1 MYEKL
6 TNEEKTKLK
15 DFMDIYRKYLNP
27 NNNPEIN
34 TIIDYIIDSIV
45 KVYLEYKK
53 VVPYVSVED
62 DKYQYYILKP
72 IDGKYSLLDY
82 LINTVIQ
89 NLDLLV
95 LSEDKKACN
104 YNFLMK
110 KMFINKNNVMSLHP
124 SVFDTMTGKIDRE
137 KFLELLYKHMIYHEI
152 GHMLHYKI
160 NNIEENTVYVPYDYL
175 SLSEF
180 PPLKKRM
187 SQNAKKAE
195 IERRKA
201 IVKESAKEK
210 IKNRISPYSV
220 LSDKYDVLKAEEID
234 NCEIKVETPNIKYQE
249 IIIPPLLYLNPV
261 EEAFTECDAQV
272 YSGLFE
278 NNVFDFDNSGNL
290 NCFYLTIDDEHVLMT
305 YSPTAYAFSSS
316 IAFALKECISKL
328 SYFRTIFLG
337 KNDLFLDFLGAYEY
351 YPVSSFSYQLNSANQ
366 KQMNEVQPL
375 LDKIIDFYKSK
386 GKSMGNLD
394 IFFPLVYKDNKW
406 IYYTEAMTKKQ
417 AENVKL
423 QLKKDKN

>member
-6 TNEEKTKLK
+6 TNEQKSKLN

-27 NNNPEIN
+27 NNNDEID

-72 IDGKYSLLDY
+72 IDGKYDLLDY
-82 LINTVIQ
+82 LINTAIQ
-89 NLDLLV
+89 NLDSIVLL
-95 LSEDKKACN
+95 EDKKACN
-104 YNFLMK
+104 YNPLMK
-110 KMFINKNNVMSLHP
+110 KILIRKNNVMSLNP

-137 KFLELLYKHMIYHEI
+137 KFMELLYKHMIYHEI
-152 GHMLHYKI
+152 GHVLHYKI
-160 NNIEENTVYVPYDYL
+160 NNIEENTVYVPSDYL
-175 SLSEF
+175 SLSGF

-187 SQNAKKAE
+187 SQNVKKAE
-195 IERRKA
+195 IERRNA

-210 IKNRISPYSV
+210 IKNRISLYSV
-220 LSDKYDVLKAEEID
+220 LSDKYDVLKADEID
-234 NCEIKVETPNIKYQE
+234 NCEIKVETPDIKYQE

-261 EEAFTECDAQV
+261 EEAFTECDAQI

-278 NNVFDFDNSGNL
+278 NNVFDLDNSGNL
-290 NCFYLTIDDEHVLMT
+290 HCFYLTIDDEHVLMT
-305 YSPTAYAFSSS
+305 YSPTEYAFSSS
-316 IAFALKECISKL
+316 IAFALKECISKEA
-328 SYFRTIFLG
+328 YFRTIFLG
-337 KNDLFLDFLGAYEY
+337 KKELFLDFLGAYEY
-351 YPVSSFSYQLNSANQ
+351 FPVSSFSFQLNSANH

-375 LDKIIDFYKSK
+375 LDQIIDFYQSK
-386 GKSMGNLD
+386 GKSMRNLD

-406 IYYTEAMTKKQ
+406 VYYTEAMTKKQ